1 MIYLPTRR
9 AARAFAAIVATRNG
23 GRAQL
28 LPRIVPLGDA
38 DQAEFDLAAGA
49 LESAFEATAALAPP
63 IAPMERRL
71 ILTRLVQRWAAAV
84 SPDLHRLP
92 PGVPFL
98 VPSSPADAVN
108 LAADLEL
115 LMDALAV
122 EEVPWDEIAQAVES
136 EYSEYFKLTLD
147 FVRIAVEGWPGI
159 LAERGASDP
168 AHRRSTLIKA
178 EAERLLRERP
188 QTPIIA
194 AGSTGSMPSTAALLA
209 AIARLPNG
217 AVVLPGL
224 DQDLDDEAW
233 GKIGRRDDGDG
244 EFIHG
249 HPQAM
254 LKRLVETSL
263 QVSRHDVPVLGSAG
277 GSARAR
283 SHILT
288 EALRP
293 AETTDLWVAMD
304 RAEHAGLAAAGF
316 AGVAIVEAVDERE
329 EALAMA
335 IALRET
341 LEQPGHRAA
350 LANSGPG
357 ARDPGRGGTQ
367 ALERGGRGFGRSAAV
382 RLARR
387 PPRPLGG
394 RRGGAGFPSRPRA
407 RPPGSS
413 AAPAWSRSRRG
424 RARRRGARDRGVART
439 RPAARS

>member
-1 MIYLPTRR
+1 MSASSRVFTIPAGVPFLPTLADALLDGRLCGDAAIDTAAPDAVIYLPTRR
-9 AARAFAAIVATRNG
+9 AARAFAAIVAARNG

-49 LESAFEATAALAPP
+49 LESTFEATAALAPP

-233 GKIGRRDDGDG
+233 GKIGRRDD
-244 EFIHG
+244 
-249 HPQAM
+249 
-254 LKRLVETSL
+254 
-263 QVSRHDVPVLGSAG
+263 
-277 GSARAR
+277 
-283 SHILT
+283 
-288 EALRP
+288 
-293 AETTDLWVAMD
+293 
-304 RAEHAGLAAAGF
+304 
-316 AGVAIVEAVDERE
+316 ER
-329 EALAMA
+329 
-335 IALRET
+335 R
-341 LEQPGHRAA
+341 
-350 LANSGPG
+350 
-357 ARDPGRGGTQ
+357 
-367 ALERGGRGFGRSAAV
+367 
-382 RLARR
+382 
-387 PPRPLGG
+387 
-394 RRGGAGFPSRPRA
+394 
-407 RPPGSS
+407 
-413 AAPAWSRSRRG
+413 
-424 RARRRGARDRGVART
+424 
-439 RPAARS
+439 

>member
-1 MIYLPTRR
+1 MSSSSRVFTIPAGVPFLPTLADALLDGRLCGDGAIDTAAPDAVIYLPTRR
-9 AARAFAAIVATRNG
+9 AARAFAAIVAARNG
-23 GRAQL
+23 NRAQL

-147 FVRIAVEGWPGI
+147 FVRIAVEGWPDI
-159 LAERGASDP
+159 LRERGASDP

-233 GKIGRRDDGDG
+233 GKIGRRDDGNG

-263 QVSRHDVPVLGSAG
+263 QVSRRDVPVLGSAG

-283 SHILT
+283 SRILT

-304 RAEHAGLAAAGF
+304 RAEHAGLAAAGL

-350 LANSGPG
+350 LATPD
-357 ARDPGRGGTQ
+357 R
-367 ALERGGRGFGRSAAV
+367 ALAIRVAAELRRWNVAVEDSA
-382 RLARR
+382 
-387 PPRPLGG
+387 
-394 RRGGAGFPSRPRA
+394 
-407 RPPGSS
+407 
-413 AAPAWSRSRRG
+413 
-424 RARRRGARDRGVART
+424 GVAL
-439 RPAARS
+439 SDSL